1 MSSDLL
7 PEEQF
12 DEKELGAIVVKI
24 LPYVYGVVLTFWLGA
39 ETCGLVTLFFRVRE
53 LGQLVSVLSERLAGG

>member
-7 PEEQF
+7 PDEQLN
-12 DEKELGAIVVKI
+12 EKDLGAIVLKI
-24 LPYVYGVVLTFWLGA
+24 LPYVYAVVLTFWLGL
-39 ETCGLVTLFFRVRE
+39 EICGLVTLFFRVRE

>member
-1 MSSDLL
+1 MTSVLASYEKF
-7 PEEQF
+7 EEK
-12 DEKELGAIVVKI
+12 DLGAIVLKI
-24 LPYVYGVVLTFWLGA
+24 LPYVYAVVLTLWLGT